1 MLRVACWQNRHAVEY
16 AENETMVRQ
25 VPSKQSLF
33 RRSLVCG
40 GSAGLLVL
48 TFLWAGRLPGQES
61 KTWSESQI
69 DSSRFEREIER
80 LEANIFDPPPGPIV
94 FYGSSSFRLWKSLE
108 QDFRSY
114 EVLNCGFGG
123 ACIADCVTFAPRLI
137 LPLKPSAV
145 VLYAGD
151 NDLALGISAEQAF
164 DSFCQ
169 LFHILRDGADSS
181 QKPFIAFVSVKA
193 CPARMRFLASIQRYN
208 ALVREFISQQP
219 GCDFID
225 LYSDLL
231 GPDKKPLIKLFRNDQ
246 LHLSTDGYQILRRD
260 IAQFLRDDFPKHLA
274 TQ

>member
-1 MLRVACWQNRHAVEY
+1 MP
-16 AENETMVRQ
+16 RQ

-33 RRSLVCG
+33 TRSLILRG
-40 GSAGLLVL
+40 GAGYLFVL
-48 TFLWAGRLPGQES
+48 TFLWAGRLLGQEG
-61 KTWSESQI
+61 KAWSESQI
-69 DSSRFEREIER
+69 DTSRFESEIER
-80 LEANIFDPPPGPIV
+80 LEAKIFDPPPGPIV

-108 QDFRSY
+108 QDFQSY

-123 ACIADCVTFAPRLI
+123 ACLADCVTFAPRLI

-193 CPARMRFLASIQRYN
+193 CPARIRFLAAIQRYN

-231 GPDKKPLIKLFRNDQ
+231 GPDKKPLIKLFQNDH

-260 IAQFLRDDFPKHLA
+260 IAQFLHTDFPKRLA

>member
-1 MLRVACWQNRHAVEY
+1 MLR
-16 AENETMVRQ
+16 Q
-25 VPSKQSLF
+25 VWLKQSLF
-33 RRSLVCG
+33 RQSLGLG
-40 GSAGLLVL
+40 GSVGCLFVL
-48 TFLWAGRLPGQES
+48 IFLWAGRLVGQQNNGR
-61 KTWSESQI
+61 SESQI
-69 DSSRFEREIER
+69 DTSRLESEIER
-80 LEANIFDPPPGPIV
+80 LEAKIFDPPPGPIV

-123 ACIADCVTFAPRLI
+123 ACLADCVAFAPRLI

-169 LFHILRDGADSS
+169 LFHILRDGSDSS

-193 CPARMRFLASIQRYN
+193 CPARIRFLASIQRYN
-208 ALVREFISQQP
+208 ALVREFMSQQP
-219 GCDFID
+219 RCDFID

-231 GPDKKPLIKLFRNDQ
+231 GPDKKPLISLFQNDQ
-246 LHLSTDGYQILRRD
+246 IHLSTDGYQILRRD
-260 IAQFLRDDFPKHLA
+260 IAQFLRDDFPKRLA